1 MFDND
6 LSQEKIDQISKK
18 IKELYKN
25 NENLFKESVYYDY
38 RDEIDISDVVK
49 AKNKDQLTDIYLDHL
64 IDSGTIWNLENYVLS
79 EVLNEL
85 NINLE
90 DYDNGYVIEDLIRD
104 YIQIDDNLD
113 ELFKQSE
120 IYVNLMPYQQEN
132 ANTEG
137 TELMYDLE
145 NIMSNINSE
154 KIIFNDD
161 EIKSEILH
169 KLFSSQGYQI
179 NDLIDKK
186 KVDSSKFLKSFK
198 NELNNYYTNTPA
210 FIVFLTQLD
219 INDYYDLK
227 SGEKDLIFEEG
238 VCGIFDPVTGS
249 GSILEIELEKPFDIS
264 FDKDDDFNLV
274 QVEGFSE
281 YGYSVNEV
289 YGLIQ
294 SAWTD
299 SKTKIKDHTTTK
311 EKEIKIENKGKV
323 R

>member
-1 MFDND
+1 MLDND

-18 IKELYKN
+18 IEELYKN

-49 AKNKDQLTDIYLDHL
+49 SKNKDQLTDIYLEHL
-64 IDSGTIWNLENYVLS
+64 IDSGTIWNLEDYVLS

-113 ELFKQSE
+113 ELFNQSE

-137 TELMYDLE
+137 SELSYDLE
-145 NIMSNINSE
+145 NIRSNIE
-154 KIIFNDD
+154 AGEIITSDN
-161 EIKSEILH
+161 EVESEILH
-169 KLFSSQGYQI
+169 KLFASQGYKMS
-179 NDLIDKK
+179 DLMDDR
-186 KVDSSKFLKSFK
+186 KVDNSKFLKSFRE
-198 NELNNYYTNTPA
+198 ELVNYYEDSPA

-219 INDYYDLK
+219 IDSYYELK
-227 SGEKDLIFEEG
+227 SGEKDLIFKEG
-238 VCGIFDPVTGS
+238 ICGIFDPVTGS
-249 GSILEIELEKPFDIS
+249 GSTLEIELENTFDIH
-264 FDKDDDFNLV
+264 FKKDDDFNLI
-274 QVEGFSE
+274 QIDGFSE

-294 SAWTD
+294 SAWSD
-299 SKTKIKDHTTTK
+299 SKTEMKEHTPTK
-311 EKEIKIENKGKV
+311 EKELKQENKG
-323 R
+323 RTR